1 MDRNLLL
8 NDEPYIGMIEHPNTT
23 CAVEWTN
30 FSARLN
36 PAGMALLK
44 SIDPKA
50 RFIQRYYHV
59 FGMNAIV
66 LRAGV
71 VGSLNTVD
79 GFARLCRQVLLEH
92 DTGSFAMIFTVA
104 GFPYEIDVKNDSPL
118 VGWFTVMKERE

>member
-1 MDRNLLL
+1 MARSSWLSE
-8 NDEPYIGMIEHPNTT
+8 EPLVTDIEHPNTT

-44 SIDPKA
+44 SIDPTA
-50 RFIQRYYHV
+50 RFIERYYHTYGV
-59 FGMNAIV
+59 NAIA

-71 VGSLNTVD
+71 VGSLNTVG
-79 GFARLCRQVLLEH
+79 GFAQLYQQMLLEN
-92 DTGSFAMIFTVA
+92 AMSSHATLMAFT

-118 VGWFTVMKERE
+118 VGWFTVMKERD